1 MLESILIHPN
11 DSRSNTLVIPM
22 SETAL
27 LEPSFADAIA
37 TIEKAEGLPQSK
49 RTHWSCSLRKLAKA
63 LDRPPESIA
72 ARWGAVALQIN
83 LLHHTNSGVA
93 WKTLANHKA
102 NAKAALFWFREEEGL
117 APRGAPLHPEWK
129 KLRRRIKDQSHQAK
143 LSGLIRYCSLKG
155 IKPTDLNE
163 AIVHAYMAYR
173 KETTALAVDTKARRA
188 IARAWNA
195 SRTIEVWPQQKLIE
209 PPLKSKEGP
218 RWEDFPQ
225 QLQADVD
232 THLKFLATHRRSRD
246 GKRLRPCKASTLR
259 TRRTDLISFAKKA
272 VRLGIPIESLSSLSF
287 LLAPKIVDRVLDA
300 EWEQNGNEPKTSTI
314 DLCKKLVAVARSAG
328 CLTME
333 QLAELDDKRAALE
346 QYRKDG
352 LTPKNLKLIRQVLNS
367 EVWARVI
374 NCPDDLM
381 RRARSLRDQAPV
393 KAAVTAQIAVA
404 VAILTSAPVRATNLV
419 SIRLGENLIK
429 SGGPD
434 SPYLLVF
441 PHFDVKNRVDLEFEF
456 DDFVTAVIDEY
467 IHDYRP
473 VLMRG
478 RSEDWLFPGEGGGSK
493 NSHLLGIQV
502 TERIQKVT
510 GLRITLHQY
519 RHAAA
524 AVYLKDHP
532 GDYETVRRFLGHRN
546 IRTTV
551 NRYCGLETTQATR
564 LLGDVVRKHRKVG
577 RDAGLAGESK

>member
-1 MLESILIHPN
+1 
-11 DSRSNTLVIPM
+11 M
-22 SETAL
+22 SEIAL

-37 TIEKAEGLPQSK
+37 AIEKAEGLPQSK
-49 RTHWSCSLRKLAKA
+49 RTHWPCSLRNIAKA
-63 LDRPPESIA
+63 LDRPLESIA

-83 LLHHTNSGVA
+83 LLHHANSGVA

-117 APRGAPLHPEWK
+117 PPRGAPLHPEWK
-129 KLRRRIKDQSHQAK
+129 KLRRRLKDLSRVGK

-155 IKPTDLNE
+155 IKPCDVDE
-163 AIVHAYMAYR
+163 AVLDAYMAYR
-173 KETTALAVDTKARRA
+173 KETTALAVNTKARRA

-195 SRTIEVWPQQKLIE
+195 SRTIEGWPQQELIE
-209 PPLKSKEGP
+209 PPLKPKEGP

-225 QLQADVD
+225 QLQADLD
-232 THLKFLATHRRSRD
+232 SHLKFLTTHRRSRD
-246 GKRLRPCKASTLR
+246 GKRLRPCKVSTLR

-272 VRLGIPIESLSSLSF
+272 VRLGIPIESLSSLSV
-287 LLAPKIVDRVLDA
+287 LLAPEIVHRVLDA
-300 EWEQNGNEPKTSTI
+300 EWEQNGSEPKTSTI
-314 DLCKKLVAVARSAG
+314 DLSKKLVAVARSAG
-328 CLTME
+328 CLTAE
-333 QLAELDDKRAALE
+333 QLGKLDDKRAALE
-346 QYRKDG
+346 QYRKEG

-381 RRARSLRDQAPV
+381 RRARSLKEQAPV

-404 VAILTSAPVRATNLV
+404 VAILTSAPVRARNLA
-419 SIRLGENLIK
+419 SIWLGENLIK

-434 SPYLLVF
+434 APYLLVF
-441 PHFDVKNRVDLEFEF
+441 PHYDVKNRVDLEFEF

-467 IHDYRP
+467 VHDYRP
-473 VLMRG
+473 VLLRG
-478 RSEDWLFPGEGGGSK
+478 RSEDWLFPGETGGSK
-493 NSHLLGIQV
+493 DAHFIGIQV
-502 TERIQKVT
+502 TDRIQKVT

-551 NRYCGLETTQATR
+551 NFYCGLETTQATR
-564 LLGDVVRKHRKVG
+564 LLGEVVRKHRKP
-577 RDAGLAGESK
+577 RSDASLPGESK